1 MGYGIAIEVSGDYA
15 LFTRPE
21 TKAERYSYDVI
32 TPSAARAIIESIYWK
47 PQIKWEIT
55 KIHVYNE
62 PKFMNI
68 KRNEISSKVTLKPN
82 KVKTK
87 NVENDFC
94 LNVNKSKERQ
104 QRNSVIL
111 KDVRY
116 VIEAEFKMTGINSTE
131 VDTPEKHYNIVLRR
145 LRNGQQYYQP
155 YLGCREFPA
164 TVKCVDVNAI
174 EKSNLMGERDFGLM
188 LYDMDFSDKNNITP
202 MFYRAKMKDGIIDVK
217 NAKIVR

>member
-1 MGYGIAIEVSGDYA
+1 MGYGIALEVSGDYA

-21 TKAERYSYDVI
+21 TKSERYSYDII
-32 TPSAARAIIESIYWK
+32 TPSAARAILEAIYWK

-62 PKFMNI
+62 IKFMNI
-68 KRNEISSKVTLKPN
+68 KRNEISSKASLKSSMI
-82 KVKTK
+82 KKK
-87 NVENDFC
+87 NVGDN
-94 LNVNKSKERQ
+94 LYINVNKERQ

-116 VIEAEFKMTGINSTE
+116 VIEAEFKMTGINSTDA
-131 VDTPEKHYNIVLRR
+131 DTPEKHYNIALRR

-164 TVKCVDVNAI
+164 IVKYVDINSI
-174 EKSNLMGERDFGLM
+174 EKSRLTGEKDFGLM
-188 LYDMDFSDKNNITP
+188 LYDMDFSDKNNISP
-202 MFYRAKMKDGIIDVK
+202 MFFRAKMKDGVIDVK
-217 NAKIVR
+217 NALIVR